1 MEIENNELLINLL
14 SKKRLDK
21 YLLFTDNNIN
31 KAIEL
36 YNLNLNISK
45 SLYIPL
51 SYFEI
56 FLRNTC
62 NDKLK
67 KELGDYWFDNKKIMY
82 GNNQKEDKRAI
93 NKINMVR
100 EEIILE
106 KKIKRIFQLI
116 VILYQIYN

>member
-1 MEIENNELLINLL
+1 MKPETNNELLINLL
-14 SKKRLDK
+14 NKKRLDK
-21 YLLFTDNNIN
+21 YLSYTNNNIN

-36 YNLNLNISK
+36 YNLNLSISK

-67 KELGDYWFDNKKIMY
+67 KELGDYWFDNNKIMG
-82 GNNQKEDKRAI
+82 GNNHNEDKKAI
-93 NKINMVR
+93 EKI
-100 EEIILE
+100 E
-106 KKIKRIFQLI
+106 KTRKD
-116 VILYQIYN
+116 VIQDKKVMAF